1 MFKNKTSLFFLFFLV
16 TFTTSNGQEVIKT
29 TDSLAIAI
37 SKLNDGPYVFI
48 EENQFIE
55 KNIIQGEVITK
66 TLNADAFDTEFPPD
80 QVVFKDIKKIAAFS
94 DLHGQYDLGV
104 ELLKNNNII
113 DENGNWGF
121 GKGHLVIVGDVFDR
135 GPKVNE
141 ILWLIFKLEQQAKS
155 NGGRVHFLLGNHE
168 YMVLHGDLRYIHE
181 DYVLSSKLLEK
192 EYDELYDNNTVLGRW
207 LRSKNTIV
215 QINENVFVHG
225 GVSKKF
231 IAKNDFTLEKING
244 IMRSSIDRTKE
255 EMKVTDF
262 YKIYYGKKSLIWYR
276 GYFNDNLKEEEIDEI
291 LDLMDIEH
299 VVVGHC
305 SNKKV
310 VQLYHQ
316 KIFGV
321 DSSIKKGK
329 YGEIL
334 WIKNDHY
341 SRRTLAG
348 KKKEFK
354 EKTEK

>member
-1 MFKNKTSLFFLFFLV
+1 MFKNKTSLIFFFFLV
-16 TFTTSNGQEVIKT
+16 IVTFSYSQEGTKT

-48 EENQFIE
+48 EENQLIE
-55 KNIIQGEVITK
+55 KNIINGEVITK
-66 TLNADAFDTEFPPD
+66 TLKSDAFDTEFPPD
-80 QVVFKDIKKIAAFS
+80 QVVFNDIKKIAAFS

-113 DENGNWGF
+113 DENGNWDF

-141 ILWLIFKLEQQAKS
+141 ILWLIFKLEQQAIKQ
-155 NGGRVHFLLGNHE
+155 GGRVHYLLGNHE
-168 YMVLHGDLRYIHE
+168 YMVLHGDNRYIHKN
-181 DYVLSSKLLEK
+181 YVLSSKVLEK
-192 EYDELYDNNTVLGRW
+192 EYQELYDNNTVLGRW

-231 IAKNDFTLEKING
+231 ISKNDFTLEKINA
-244 IMRSSIDRTKE
+244 IMRSSIERTKE
-255 EMKVTDF
+255 EMKITDF
-262 YKIYYGKKSLIWYR
+262 YKTYYGKKSLIWYR
-276 GYFNDNLKEEEIDEI
+276 GYFNDDLKEEEIDEI

-341 SRRTLAG
+341 SRRTLEG

-354 EKTEK
+354 EKE

>member
-1 MFKNKTSLFFLFFLV
+1 MLPMFKNKISFFLLFLLV
-16 TFTTSNGQEVIKT
+16 FINISNGQEEIKV
-29 TDSLAIAI
+29 TDSLALQL

-48 EENQFIE
+48 EDNQFIE
-55 KNIIQGEVITK
+55 KNILHGEVITK
-66 TLNADAFDTEFPPD
+66 TLKPDAFDTEFPLD
-80 QVVFKDIKKIAAFS
+80 QEVFNNIKKIAAFS
-94 DLHGQYDLGV
+94 DLHGQYDLTV
-104 ELLKNNNII
+104 DLLKNNNII
-113 DENGNWGF
+113 DEQLNWSF

-135 GPKVNE
+135 GAKVNE

-168 YMVLHGDLRYIHE
+168 YMVLHGDNRYIHE
-181 DYVLSSKLLEK
+181 KYELTSIVLEK
-192 EYDELYDNNTVLGRW
+192 EYQEFYGLNTVLGRW

-215 QINENVFVHG
+215 KINENIFVHG

-231 IAKNDFTLEKING
+231 ITKNDYSLKKINA
-244 IMRSSIDRTKE
+244 IMRSSLDRSKE
-255 EMKVTDF
+255 EMKTTDF
-262 YKIYYGKKSLIWYR
+262 YKTYYGKKSLIWYR
-276 GYFNDNLKEEEIDEI
+276 GYFNDDLKEEEISNI
-291 LDLMDIEH
+291 LDLLDTEH
-299 VVVGHC
+299 IVVGHC

-334 WIKNDHY
+334 WIKNNHY

-354 EKTEK
+354 E